1 MITFKYIE
9 YTKIIKDLSN
19 KDNIGENNQIFKYYL
34 WYSINFYKLY
44 IYKFF
49 NIFLILK

>member
-19 KDNIGENNQIFKYYL
+19 KDNIGEIIKFLNIISGIQLIF
-34 WYSINFYKLY
+34 INY
-44 IYKFF
+44 IF
-49 NIFLILK
+49 ISFLIYS